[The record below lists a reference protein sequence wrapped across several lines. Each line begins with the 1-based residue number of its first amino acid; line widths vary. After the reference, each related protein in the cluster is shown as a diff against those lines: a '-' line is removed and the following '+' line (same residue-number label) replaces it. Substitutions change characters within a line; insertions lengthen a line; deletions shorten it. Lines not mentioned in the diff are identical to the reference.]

1 MAYKST
7 LLKREVS
14 VRKIISI
21 HYFQYMS
28 DFVFPGES
36 HDFWELVC
44 VDRGEIEA
52 VAGSRRISLKRGD
65 ILFHPPGEFHNVITN
80 GKISP
85 SLVVIGF
92 ACSSRC
98 LDGFGGRVMTVQ
110 AGEKELLAK
119 IILEA
124 PGAFDGPLGD
134 PYQEELIPAKCPPFG
149 AGQLIGRYL
158 EELIICLYRRYFV
171 APAQD
176 IPEPFWPEEG
186 EGNEA
191 SRRILRYL
199 QERVGERLT
208 VERIARDNLMGVSQ
222 LEKLLG
228 KSWGCGAIELFSRIK
243 IDAAKQ
249 LIRDGQLNM
258 TQIAERLGYSS
269 LYYFSRQFKKAA
281 AMSPSE
287 YAASIRILSEK
298 KPRTDDAENRE
309 NFT

>member
-1 MAYKST
+1 MAYRST
-7 LLKREVS
+7 RLRREVS
-14 VRKIISI
+14 VQKIISV

-52 VAGSRRISLKRGD
+52 VAGNRRIALKRGD
-65 ILFHPPGEFHNVITN
+65 ILFHRPGEFHNVVTN

-92 ACSSRC
+92 ECRSRC
-98 LDGFGGRVMTVQ
+98 LEGFGDRVMTVQ

-124 PGAFDGPLGD
+124 QAACDGPLGD

-149 AGQLIGRYL
+149 AEQLIGRYL
-158 EELIICLYRRYFV
+158 EELIICLYRRYFTG
-171 APAQD
+171 ARPD
-176 IPEPFWPEEG
+176 IPEPFRPEG
-186 EGNEA
+186 EGDET

-199 QERVGERLT
+199 EERVGERLT
-208 VERIARDNLMGVSQ
+208 LEQIAKDNLMGTSQ
-222 LEKLLG
+222 LEKLLK

-258 TQIAERLGYSS
+258 TQIADRLGYSS
-269 LYYFSRQFKKAA
+269 LYYFSRQFKKTA

-298 KPRTDDAENRE
+298 RPRGEK
-309 NFT
+309 

>member
-1 MAYKST
+1 MAYRST
-7 LLKREVS
+7 RLRREVS
-14 VRKIISI
+14 VQKIISV

-52 VAGSRRISLKRGD
+52 VAGNRRIALKRGD
-65 ILFHPPGEFHNVITN
+65 ILFHRPGEFHNVVTN

-92 ACSSRC
+92 ECRSRC
-98 LDGFGGRVMTVQ
+98 LEGFGDRVMTVQ

-124 PGAFDGPLGD
+124 QGAFDGPLGD
-134 PYQEELIPAKCPPFG
+134 PYQEELIPARCPPFG
-149 AGQLIGRYL
+149 AEQLIGRYL
-158 EELIICLYRRYFV
+158 EELIICLYRRYFTG
-171 APAQD
+171 ARPD
-176 IPEPFWPEEG
+176 IPEPFRPEG
-186 EGNEA
+186 EGDET

-199 QERVGERLT
+199 EERVGERLT
-208 VERIARDNLMGVSQ
+208 LEQIARENRMGTSQ
-222 LEKLLG
+222 LEKLLK

-258 TQIAERLGYSS
+258 TQIADRLGYSS
-269 LYYFSRQFKKAA
+269 LYYFSRQFKKTA

-298 KPRTDDAENRE
+298 RPRGEE
-309 NFT
+309 

>member
-1 MAYKST
+1 MAYRST
-7 LLKREVS
+7 RLRREVS
-14 VRKIISI
+14 VQKIISV

-52 VAGSRRISLKRGD
+52 VAGNRRIALKRGD
-65 ILFHPPGEFHNVITN
+65 ILFHRPGEFHNVVTN

-92 ACSSRC
+92 ECRSRC
-98 LDGFGGRVMTVQ
+98 LEGFGDRVMTVQ

-124 PGAFDGPLGD
+124 QAAFDGPLGD

-149 AGQLIGRYL
+149 AEQLIGRYL
-158 EELIICLYRRYFV
+158 EELIICLYRRYFTG
-171 APAQD
+171 ARPD
-176 IPEPFWPEEG
+176 IPEPFRPEG
-186 EGNEA
+186 EGNET

-199 QERVGERLT
+199 EDRVGERLT
-208 VERIARDNLMGVSQ
+208 LEQIAKDNLMGTSQ
-222 LEKLLG
+222 LEKLLK

-258 TQIAERLGYSS
+258 TQIADRLGYSS
-269 LYYFSRQFKKAA
+269 LYYFSRQFKKTA

-298 KPRTDDAENRE
+298 RPRGEE
-309 NFT
+309 

>member
-1 MAYKST
+1 MAYRST
-7 LLKREVS
+7 RLRREVS
-14 VRKIISI
+14 VQKIISV

-52 VAGSRRISLKRGD
+52 VAGNRRIALKRGD
-65 ILFHPPGEFHNVITN
+65 ILFHRPGEFHNVVTN

-92 ACSSRC
+92 ECRSRC
-98 LDGFGGRVMTVQ
+98 LEGFGDRVMTVQ

-124 PGAFDGPLGD
+124 QGAFDGPLGD

-149 AGQLIGRYL
+149 AEQLIGRYL
-158 EELIICLYRRYFV
+158 EELIICLYRRYFTG
-171 APAQD
+171 ARPD
-176 IPEPFWPEEG
+176 IPEPFRPEG
-186 EGNEA
+186 EGDET

-199 QERVGERLT
+199 EERVGERLT
-208 VERIARDNLMGVSQ
+208 LEQIAKDNLMGTSQ
-222 LEKLLG
+222 LEKLLK

-258 TQIAERLGYSS
+258 TQIADRLGFSS
-269 LYYFSRQFKKAA
+269 LYYFSRQFKKTA

-298 KPRTDDAENRE
+298 RPRGEE
-309 NFT
+309 

>member
-1 MAYKST
+1 MAYRST
-7 LLKREVS
+7 RLRREVS
-14 VRKIISI
+14 VQKIISI

-52 VAGSRRISLKRGD
+52 VAGNRRIALKRGD
-65 ILFHPPGEFHNVITN
+65 ILFHRPGEFHNVVTN

-92 ACSSRC
+92 ECRSRC
-98 LDGFGGRVMTVQ
+98 LEGFGDRVMTVQ

-124 PGAFDGPLGD
+124 QGAFDGPLGD

-149 AGQLIGRYL
+149 AEQLIGRYL
-158 EELIICLYRRYFV
+158 EELIICLYRRYFTG
-171 APAQD
+171 ARPD
-176 IPEPFWPEEG
+176 IPEPFRPEG
-186 EGNEA
+186 EGDET

-199 QERVGERLT
+199 EERVGERLT
-208 VERIARDNLMGVSQ
+208 LEQIAKDNLMGTCQ
-222 LEKLLG
+222 LEKLLK

-258 TQIAERLGYSS
+258 TQIADRLGYSS
-269 LYYFSRQFKKAA
+269 LYYFSRQFKKTA

-298 KPRTDDAENRE
+298 RPRGEK
-309 NFT
+309 

>member
-1 MAYKST
+1 MAYRST
-7 LLKREVS
+7 RLRREVS
-14 VRKIISI
+14 VQKIISV

-52 VAGSRRISLKRGD
+52 VAGNRRIALKRGD
-65 ILFHPPGEFHNVITN
+65 ILFHRPGEFHNVVTN

-92 ACSSRC
+92 ECRSRC
-98 LDGFGGRVMTVQ
+98 LEGFGDRVMTVQ

-124 PGAFDGPLGD
+124 QGAFDGPLGD
-134 PYQEELIPAKCPPFG
+134 PYQEELIPARCPPFG
-149 AGQLIGRYL
+149 AEQLIGRYL
-158 EELIICLYRRYFV
+158 EELIICLYRRYFTG
-171 APAQD
+171 ARPD
-176 IPEPFWPEEG
+176 IPEPFRPEG
-186 EGNEA
+186 EGDET

-199 QERVGERLT
+199 EERVGERLT
-208 VERIARDNLMGVSQ
+208 LEQIAKDNLMGTSQ
-222 LEKLLG
+222 LEKLLK

-258 TQIAERLGYSS
+258 TQIADRLGYSS
-269 LYYFSRQFKKAA
+269 LYYFSRQFKKTA

-298 KPRTDDAENRE
+298 RPRGEE
-309 NFT
+309 

>member
-52 VAGSRRISLKRGD
+52 VAGNRRIALKRGD
-65 ILFHPPGEFHNVITN
+65 ILFHRPGEFHNVVTN

-92 ACSSRC
+92 ECRSRC
-98 LDGFGGRVMTVQ
+98 LEGFGDRVMTVQ

-124 PGAFDGPLGD
+124 QGAFDGPLGD
-134 PYQEELIPAKCPPFG
+134 PYQEELIPARCPPFG
-149 AGQLIGRYL
+149 AEQLIGRYP
-158 EELIICLYRRYFV
+158 EELIICLYRRYFTG
-171 APAQD
+171 ARPD
-176 IPEPFWPEEG
+176 IPEPFRPEG
-186 EGNEA
+186 EGDET

-199 QERVGERLT
+199 EERVGERLT
-208 VERIARDNLMGVSQ
+208 LEQIAKDNLMGTSQ
-222 LEKLLG
+222 LEKLLK

-258 TQIAERLGYSS
+258 TQIADRLGYSS
-269 LYYFSRQFKKAA
+269 LYYFSRQFKKTA

-298 KPRTDDAENRE
+298 RPRGEE
-309 NFT
+309 

>member
-1 MAYKST
+1 MAYRST
-7 LLKREVS
+7 RLRREVS
-14 VRKIISI
+14 VQKIISV

-52 VAGSRRISLKRGD
+52 VAGNRRIALKRGD
-65 ILFHPPGEFHNVITN
+65 ILFHRPGEFHNVVTN

-92 ACSSRC
+92 ECRSRC
-98 LDGFGGRVMTVQ
+98 LEGFGDRVMTVQ

-124 PGAFDGPLGD
+124 QGAFDGPLGD

-149 AGQLIGRYL
+149 AEQLIGPYL
-158 EELIICLYRRYFV
+158 EELIICLYRRYFTG
-171 APAQD
+171 ARPD
-176 IPEPFWPEEG
+176 IPEPFRPEG
-186 EGNEA
+186 EGDET

-199 QERVGERLT
+199 EERVGERLT
-208 VERIARDNLMGVSQ
+208 LEQIAKDNLMGTSQ
-222 LEKLLG
+222 LEKLLK

-258 TQIAERLGYSS
+258 TQIADRLGYSS
-269 LYYFSRQFKKAA
+269 LYYFSRQFKKTA

-298 KPRTDDAENRE
+298 RPRGEK
-309 NFT
+309 

>member
-1 MAYKST
+1 MAYRST
-7 LLKREVS
+7 RLRREVS
-14 VRKIISI
+14 VQKIISI

-52 VAGSRRISLKRGD
+52 VAGNRRIALKRGD
-65 ILFHPPGEFHNVITN
+65 ILFHRPGEFHNVVTN

-92 ACSSRC
+92 ECRSRC
-98 LDGFGGRVMTVQ
+98 LEGFGDRVMTVQ

-124 PGAFDGPLGD
+124 QAAFDGPLGD

-149 AGQLIGRYL
+149 AEQLIGRYL
-158 EELIICLYRRYFV
+158 EELIICLYRRYFTG
-171 APAQD
+171 ARPD
-176 IPEPFWPEEG
+176 IPEPFRPEG
-186 EGNEA
+186 EGDET

-199 QERVGERLT
+199 EERVGERLT
-208 VERIARDNLMGVSQ
+208 LEQIAKDNLMGTSQ
-222 LEKLLG
+222 LEKLLK

-258 TQIAERLGYSS
+258 TQIADRLGYSS
-269 LYYFSRQFKKAA
+269 LYYFSRQFKKTA

-298 KPRTDDAENRE
+298 RPRGEE
-309 NFT
+309 

>member
-1 MAYKST
+1 MAYRST
-7 LLKREVS
+7 RLRREVS
-14 VRKIISI
+14 VQKIISV

-52 VAGSRRISLKRGD
+52 VAGNRRIALKRGD
-65 ILFHPPGEFHNVITN
+65 ILFHRPGEFHNVVTN

-92 ACSSRC
+92 ECRSRC
-98 LDGFGGRVMTVQ
+98 LEGFGDRVMTVQ

-124 PGAFDGPLGD
+124 QGAFDGPLGD

-149 AGQLIGRYL
+149 AEQLIGRYL
-158 EELIICLYRRYFV
+158 EELIICLYRRYFTG
-171 APAQD
+171 ARPD
-176 IPEPFWPEEG
+176 IPEPFRPEG
-186 EGNEA
+186 EGDET

-199 QERVGERLT
+199 EDRVGERLT
-208 VERIARDNLMGVSQ
+208 LEQIAKDNLMGTSQ
-222 LEKLLG
+222 LEKLLK

-258 TQIAERLGYSS
+258 TQIADRLGYSS
-269 LYYFSRQFKKAA
+269 LYYFSRQFKKTA

-298 KPRTDDAENRE
+298 RPRGEE
-309 NFT
+309 

>member
-1 MAYKST
+1 M
-7 LLKREVS
+7 
-14 VRKIISI
+14 
-21 HYFQYMS
+21 
-28 DFVFPGES
+28 
-36 HDFWELVC
+36 
-44 VDRGEIEA
+44 DRGEIEA
-52 VAGSRRISLKRGD
+52 VAGNRRIALKRGD
-65 ILFHPPGEFHNVITN
+65 ILFHRPGEFHNVVTN

-92 ACSSRC
+92 ECRSRC
-98 LDGFGGRVMTVQ
+98 LEGFGDRVMTVQ

-124 PGAFDGPLGD
+124 QGAFDGPLGD

-149 AGQLIGRYL
+149 AEQLIGRYL
-158 EELIICLYRRYFV
+158 EELIICLYRRYFTG
-171 APAQD
+171 ARPD
-176 IPEPFWPEEG
+176 IPEPFRPEG
-186 EGNEA
+186 EGDET

-199 QERVGERLT
+199 EERVGERLT
-208 VERIARDNLMGVSQ
+208 LEQIAKDNLMGTSQ
-222 LEKLLG
+222 LEKLLK

-258 TQIAERLGYSS
+258 TQIADRLGYSS
-269 LYYFSRQFKKAA
+269 LYYFSRQFKKTA

-298 KPRTDDAENRE
+298 RPRGEE
-309 NFT
+309 

>member
-1 MAYKST
+1 MAYRST
-7 LLKREVS
+7 RLRREVS
-14 VRKIISI
+14 VQKIISI

-52 VAGSRRISLKRGD
+52 VAGNRRIALKRGD
-65 ILFHPPGEFHNVITN
+65 ILFHRPGEFHNVVTN

-92 ACSSRC
+92 ECRSRC
-98 LDGFGGRVMTVQ
+98 LEGFGDRVMTVQ

-124 PGAFDGPLGD
+124 QGAFDGPLGD

-149 AGQLIGRYL
+149 AEQLIGRYL
-158 EELIICLYRRYFV
+158 EELIICLYRRYFTG
-171 APAQD
+171 ARPD
-176 IPEPFWPEEG
+176 IPEPFRPEG
-186 EGNEA
+186 EGDET

-199 QERVGERLT
+199 EDRVGERLT
-208 VERIARDNLMGVSQ
+208 LEQIAKDNLMGTSQ
-222 LEKLLG
+222 LEKLLK

-258 TQIAERLGYSS
+258 TQIADRLGYSS
-269 LYYFSRQFKKAA
+269 LYYFSRQFKKTA

-298 KPRTDDAENRE
+298 RPRGEE
-309 NFT
+309 

>member
-1 MAYKST
+1 MAYRST
-7 LLKREVS
+7 RLRREVS
-14 VRKIISI
+14 VQKIISI

-52 VAGSRRISLKRGD
+52 VAGNRRIALKRGD
-65 ILFHPPGEFHNVITN
+65 ILFHRPGEFHNVVTN

-92 ACSSRC
+92 ECRSRC
-98 LDGFGGRVMTVQ
+98 LEGFGDRVMTVQ

-124 PGAFDGPLGD
+124 QGAFDGPLGD

-149 AGQLIGRYL
+149 AEQLIGRYL
-158 EELIICLYRRYFV
+158 EELIICLYRRYFTG
-171 APAQD
+171 ARPD
-176 IPEPFWPEEG
+176 IPEPFRPEG
-186 EGNEA
+186 EGDET

-199 QERVGERLT
+199 EERVGERLT
-208 VERIARDNLMGVSQ
+208 LEQIAKDNLMGTSQ
-222 LEKLLG
+222 LEKLLK

-258 TQIAERLGYSS
+258 TQIADRLGYSS
-269 LYYFSRQFKKAA
+269 LYYFSRQFKKTA

-298 KPRTDDAENRE
+298 RPRGEE
-309 NFT
+309 

>member
-1 MAYKST
+1 MAYRST
-7 LLKREVS
+7 RLRREVS
-14 VRKIISI
+14 VQKIISV

-28 DFVFPGES
+28 DFVFTGES

-52 VAGSRRISLKRGD
+52 VAGNRRIALKRGD
-65 ILFHPPGEFHNVITN
+65 ILFHRPGEFHNVVTN

-92 ACSSRC
+92 ECRSRC
-98 LDGFGGRVMTVQ
+98 LEGFGDRVMTVQ

-124 PGAFDGPLGD
+124 QGAFDGPLGD

-149 AGQLIGRYL
+149 AEQLIGRYL
-158 EELIICLYRRYFV
+158 EELIICLYRRYFTG
-171 APAQD
+171 ARPD
-176 IPEPFWPEEG
+176 IPEPFRPEG
-186 EGNEA
+186 EGDET

-199 QERVGERLT
+199 EERVGERLT
-208 VERIARDNLMGVSQ
+208 LEQIAKDNLMGTSQ
-222 LEKLLG
+222 LEKLLK

-258 TQIAERLGYSS
+258 TQIADRLGYSS
-269 LYYFSRQFKKAA
+269 LYYFSRQFKKTA

-298 KPRTDDAENRE
+298 RPRGEE
-309 NFT
+309 

>member
-1 MAYKST
+1 MAYRST
-7 LLKREVS
+7 RLRREVS
-14 VRKIISI
+14 VQKIISV

-52 VAGSRRISLKRGD
+52 VAGNRRIALKRGD
-65 ILFHPPGEFHNVITN
+65 ILFHRPGEFHNVVTN

-92 ACSSRC
+92 ECRSRC
-98 LDGFGGRVMTVQ
+98 LEGFGDRVMTVQ

-124 PGAFDGPLGD
+124 QGAFDGPLGD
-134 PYQEELIPAKCPPFG
+134 PYQEELIPARCPPFG
-149 AGQLIGRYL
+149 AEQLIGRYL
-158 EELIICLYRRYFV
+158 EELIICLYRRYFTG
-171 APAQD
+171 ARPD
-176 IPEPFWPEEG
+176 IPEPFRPEG
-186 EGNEA
+186 EGDET

-199 QERVGERLT
+199 EERVGERLT
-208 VERIARDNLMGVSQ
+208 LEQIAKDNLMGTSQ
-222 LEKLLG
+222 LEKLLK

-249 LIRDGQLNM
+249 LIRDGHLNM
-258 TQIAERLGYSS
+258 TQIADRLGYSS
-269 LYYFSRQFKKAA
+269 LYYFSRQFKKTA

-298 KPRTDDAENRE
+298 RPRGEE
-309 NFT
+309 

>member
-1 MAYKST
+1 MAYRST
-7 LLKREVS
+7 RLRREVS
-14 VRKIISI
+14 VQKIISV

-52 VAGSRRISLKRGD
+52 VAGNRRIALKRGD
-65 ILFHPPGEFHNVITN
+65 ILFHRPGEFHNVVTN

-92 ACSSRC
+92 ECRSRC
-98 LDGFGGRVMTVQ
+98 LEGFGDRVMTVQ

-124 PGAFDGPLGD
+124 QAAFDGPLGD

-149 AGQLIGRYL
+149 AEQLIGRYL
-158 EELIICLYRRYFV
+158 EELIICLYRRYFTG
-171 APAQD
+171 ARPD
-176 IPEPFWPEEG
+176 IPEPFRPEG
-186 EGNEA
+186 EGDET

-199 QERVGERLT
+199 EERVGERLT
-208 VERIARDNLMGVSQ
+208 LEQIAKDNLMGTSQ
-222 LEKLLG
+222 LEKLLK

-258 TQIAERLGYSS
+258 TQIADRLGYSS
-269 LYYFSRQFKKAA
+269 LYYFSRQFKKTA

-298 KPRTDDAENRE
+298 RPRGEE
-309 NFT
+309 

>member
-1 MAYKST
+1 MAYRST
-7 LLKREVS
+7 RLRREVS
-14 VRKIISI
+14 VQKIISV

-52 VAGSRRISLKRGD
+52 VAGNRRIALKRGD
-65 ILFHPPGEFHNVITN
+65 ILFHRPGEFHNVVTN

-92 ACSSRC
+92 ECRSRC
-98 LDGFGGRVMTVQ
+98 LEGFGDRVMTVQ

-124 PGAFDGPLGD
+124 QGAFDGPLGD

-149 AGQLIGRYL
+149 AEQLIGRYL
-158 EELIICLYRRYFV
+158 EELIICLYRRYF
-171 APAQD
+171 AGARPD
-176 IPEPFWPEEG
+176 IPEPFRPEG
-186 EGNEA
+186 EGDET

-199 QERVGERLT
+199 EERVGERLT
-208 VERIARDNLMGVSQ
+208 LEQIAKDNLMGTSQ
-222 LEKLLG
+222 LEKLL
-228 KSWGCGAIELFSRIK
+228 KRSWGCGAIELFSRIK

-258 TQIAERLGYSS
+258 TQIADRLGYSS
-269 LYYFSRQFKKAA
+269 LYYFSRQFKKTA

-298 KPRTDDAENRE
+298 RPRGEE
-309 NFT
+309 

>member
-1 MAYKST
+1 MAYRST
-7 LLKREVS
+7 RLRREVS
-14 VRKIISI
+14 VQKIISV

-52 VAGSRRISLKRGD
+52 VAGNRRIALKRGD
-65 ILFHPPGEFHNVITN
+65 ILFHRPGEFHNVVTN

-92 ACSSRC
+92 ECRSRC
-98 LDGFGGRVMTVQ
+98 LEGFGDRVMTVQ

-124 PGAFDGPLGD
+124 QGAFDGPLGD
-134 PYQEELIPAKCPPFG
+134 PYQEELIPARCPPFG
-149 AGQLIGRYL
+149 AEQLIGRYL

-171 APAQD
+171 GARPD
-176 IPEPFWPEEG
+176 IPEPFRPEG
-186 EGNEA
+186 EGDET

-199 QERVGERLT
+199 EERVGERLT
-208 VERIARDNLMGVSQ
+208 LEQIAKDNLMGTSQ
-222 LEKLLG
+222 LEKLLK

-258 TQIAERLGYSS
+258 TQIADRLGYSS
-269 LYYFSRQFKKAA
+269 LYYFSRQFKKTA

-298 KPRTDDAENRE
+298 RPRGEK
-309 NFT
+309 

>member
-1 MAYKST
+1 MAYRST
-7 LLKREVS
+7 RLRREVS
-14 VRKIISI
+14 VQKIISV

-52 VAGSRRISLKRGD
+52 VAGSRRIALKRGD
-65 ILFHPPGEFHNVITN
+65 ILFHRPGEFHNVVTN

-92 ACSSRC
+92 ECRSRC
-98 LDGFGGRVMTVQ
+98 LEGFGDRVMTVQ

-124 PGAFDGPLGD
+124 QGAFDGPLGD

-149 AGQLIGRYL
+149 AEQLIGRYL
-158 EELIICLYRRYFV
+158 EELIICLYRRYFTG
-171 APAQD
+171 ARPD
-176 IPEPFWPEEG
+176 IPEPFRPEG
-186 EGNEA
+186 EGDET

-199 QERVGERLT
+199 EERVGERLT
-208 VERIARDNLMGVSQ
+208 LEQIAKDNLMGTSQ
-222 LEKLLG
+222 LEKLLK

-258 TQIAERLGYSS
+258 TQIADRLGYSS
-269 LYYFSRQFKKAA
+269 LCSFSRQFKKTA

-298 KPRTDDAENRE
+298 RPRGEE
-309 NFT
+309 